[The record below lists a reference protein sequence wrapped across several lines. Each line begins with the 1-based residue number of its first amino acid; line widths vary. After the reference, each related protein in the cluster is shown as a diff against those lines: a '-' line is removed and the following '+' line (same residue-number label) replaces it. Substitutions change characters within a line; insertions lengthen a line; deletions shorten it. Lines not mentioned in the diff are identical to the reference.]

1 MRNFTLSLLASMLSI
16 VTWAQV
22 LKVESVEKLPVPR
35 SSATAQV
42 AAKRFATAAFRSNG
56 NKLNLI
62 NQIQP
67 FYIDRYRIESDYSYD
82 LNQMKG
88 LIDNCIAKGG
98 WMVWMIHT
106 SSGYNWNENA
116 LSAVSQAIDY
126 AISSGLPIVTARY
139 GIERYIKKRL
149 Y

>member
-1 MRNFTLSLLASMLSI
+1 
-16 VTWAQV
+16 
-22 LKVESVEKLPVPR
+22 
-35 SSATAQV
+35 
-42 AAKRFATAAFRSNG
+42 
-56 NKLNLI
+56 
-62 NQIQP
+62 
-67 FYIDRYRIESDYSYD
+67 
-82 LNQMKG
+82 
-88 LIDNCIAKGG
+88 
-98 WMVWMIHT
+98 MIHT

>member
-1 MRNFTLSLLASMLSI
+1 MMDYTRNANLMQAHNIPTGDILVYPGGSGNM
-16 VTWAQV
+16 V
-22 LKVESVEKLPVPR
+22 
-35 SSATAQV
+35 TAQT
-42 AAKRFATAAFRSNG
+42 AAKRFASAAFRSNG

-62 NQIQP
+62 NQIEP
-67 FYIDRYRIESDYSYD
+67 FYIDRYRIETEYSYD

-88 LIDNCIAKGG
+88 LIDNCLTKGG

-106 SSGYNWNENA
+106 SSGYNWSENA
-116 LSAVSQAIDY
+116 LSAISQAIDY